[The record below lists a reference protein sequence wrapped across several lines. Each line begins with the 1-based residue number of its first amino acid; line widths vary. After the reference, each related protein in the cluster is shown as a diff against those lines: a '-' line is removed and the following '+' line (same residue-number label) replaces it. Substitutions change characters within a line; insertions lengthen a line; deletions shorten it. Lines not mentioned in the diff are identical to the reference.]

1 MLFFALLSSRE
12 SLAAN
17 MPQLVA
23 IVGFAVLRIVAAARG
38 GVVAMANVVFRLGL
52 ILLLGGVVVDERP
65 RPLSLPGRP
74 GVSKLVRCQERQL
87 VLPVDSVSEIK
98 IFFNTDKSAV
108 IDIANGFRIFLDDSK
123 CRLLLDL

>member
-1 MLFFALLSSRE
+1 MLVFRMLFFALLSSRE

-38 GVVAMANVVFRLGL
+38 GVVATANVILHLGL
-52 ILLLGGVVVDERP
+52 LLLLGGVVVDERS

-74 GVSKLVRCQERQL
+74 GVSELVRRQEGQL
-87 VLPVDSVSEIK
+87 VLPVESVSEIEK
-98 IFFNTDKSAV
+98 NFIPIKRYN
-108 IDIANGFRIFLDDSK
+108 
-123 CRLLLDL
+123 